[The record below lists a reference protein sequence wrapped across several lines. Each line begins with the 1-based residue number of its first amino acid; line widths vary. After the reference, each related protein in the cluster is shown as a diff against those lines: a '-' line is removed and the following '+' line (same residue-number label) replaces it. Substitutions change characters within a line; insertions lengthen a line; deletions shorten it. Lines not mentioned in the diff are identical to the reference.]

1 MGSTCDGSHG
11 SVGRSERRGGFTL
24 VELLVVIGIIALLIG
39 ILLPVLGRAREQSK
53 RTACL
58 ANLRTLG
65 QAMYMYAQ
73 ANRDRLPNGNPP
85 KATDAEELLG
95 DVLVALNRDYVRAPA
110 SFHCPGDIDGIPE
123 KIETGDWQKPNSARV
138 SYDFFSIWLIGEK
151 APRLFRLN
159 RSSRLPELAPL
170 AWDLNVK
177 PDRTPDLWQNH
188 GPKGG
193 NVVFADGHAEWK
205 PATKDN
211 WDRKNWPVTAKVY
224 FEAISR

>member
-1 MGSTCDGSHG
+1 MGTAYQRARRRVIRRDGDS
-11 SVGRSERRGGFTL
+11 GFTL

-73 ANRDRLPNGNPP
+73 ANQDRLPNGNPP
-85 KATDAEELLG
+85 KATDPDELLG
-95 DVLVALNRDYVRAPA
+95 EVLVALNRDYVRAPA

-123 KIETGDWQKPNSARV
+123 KIETGDWMKPNSARV
-138 SYDFFSIWLIGEK
+138 SYDYFSIWLIGEK
-151 APRLFRLN
+151 APKLFRLN

-170 AWDLNVK
+170 AWDLNVD
-177 PDRTPDLWQNH
+177 PTGTPDEWQNH
-188 GPKGG
+188 GIKGG

-205 PATKDN
+205 PATRDN
-211 WDRKNWPVTAKVY
+211 WDRRNWPAPAKEY
-224 FEAISR
+224 FAAQ